1 MPHPYVGAHMKR
13 REFITLVGGTMA
25 TGAWPVYARAQHP
38 DKPVIGFLSARS
50 EKESAHLVD
59 AFRKG
64 LAEYGVFEGQ
74 NATVDYTWADS
85 HYERLAGQAVD
96 LVSRQL
102 TVLVSVGGDMTAKAA
117 VSATRTTPIVAVFI
131 GDPVVEG
138 FVASLSR
145 PGGNVTGVSNL
156 NAVIEAKRLGLL
168 REIRPGLATVGALLN
183 PDSLT
188 VVSQQKDI
196 EGAARTIGL
205 RVQFLKASNDLELEA
220 AFKSIV
226 ENRIPG
232 LLVPADAFFAA
243 SRDRLAELAA
253 RNAVPAIYTLR
264 EAAVSGGLMSYGND
278 LPDTYRLIG
287 TYAARIVKG
296 AKPADLPVLQPTK
309 FQFVLNLKAA
319 KALGLAV
326 PSGILAIADE
336 VIE

>member
-1 MPHPYVGAHMKR
+1 MKR
-13 REFITLVGGTMA
+13 REFITLLGGTMA
-25 TGAWPVYARAQHP
+25 AGVWPVYARAQHP

-50 EKESAHLVD
+50 AKESAHLVD

-64 LAEYGVFEGQ
+64 LAESGLYEGQ
-74 NATVDYTWADS
+74 NATVDYAWADS

-96 LVSRQL
+96 LVSRKL
-102 TVLVSVGGDMTAKAA
+102 AVLVSVGGDMTAKAA

-131 GDPVVEG
+131 GDPVMGG

-156 NAVIEAKRLGLL
+156 NAVLEAKRLGLL
-168 REIRPGLATVGALLN
+168 RDIKPGIVTAGALLN
-183 PDSLT
+183 PDSVT
-188 VVSQQKDI
+188 VASQQKDI
-196 EGAARTIGL
+196 EEAARTIGL
-205 RVQFLKASNDLELEA
+205 RVHFLKASNDPELEA

-226 ENRIPG
+226 ENRIPA

-253 RNAVPAIYTLR
+253 RNAVPAIYSLR
-264 EAAVSGGLMSYGND
+264 EAAISGGLMSYGND
-278 LPDTYRLIG
+278 LPETYRLIG
-287 TYAARIVKG
+287 TYAARIIKG

-309 FQFVLNLKAA
+309 FLFVLNLKTA
-319 KALGLAV
+319 KALGLAIPARV
-326 PSGILAIADE
+326 LAIADE